1 MKKKVQYLVLI
12 CLGMTLFIFPS
23 FAEDIYVAGITKVT
37 MRTGSGVEHKIIDIL
52 KTGDMLEIV
61 EYKNDWSLVKTN
73 EGREGWVLSRFLTQE
88 IPDAFIIEKLEKD
101 NQDLISRLD
110 AAEQENKNLSEKN
123 MALVQIQA
131 EFDKLKQECGDFLKL
146 NAEYKKIMEQSSA
159 QKEQIKTLENSLN
172 KEQKYFLLSGAGVL
186 VFGLFL
192 GLVTRKKKR
201 TSLL

>member
-52 KTGDMLEIV
+52 KTGDKLEIV